1 MQMARHHNLPGRP
14 GVSTMISHRARSGVI
29 ATCLAFLLSG
39 TALAQVSDP
48 HLSIEPRTRAEAARI
63 ATVTKPASDL
73 TVPAPFSGPIRAT
86 RARSAVAP
94 VRRPSAC
101 RRRT

>member
-14 GVSTMISHRARSGVI
+14 GVSAMISHRARSGVI
-29 ATCLAFLLSG
+29 ATCLAFLLAG
-39 TALAQVSDP
+39 TGLAQVPDT

-63 ATVTKPASDL
+63 ATVTKPATDF
-73 TVPAPFSGPIRAT
+73 TAPAPSRPIRAA
-86 RARSAVAP
+86 RARSAVALI
-94 VRRPSAC
+94 RRPSAC